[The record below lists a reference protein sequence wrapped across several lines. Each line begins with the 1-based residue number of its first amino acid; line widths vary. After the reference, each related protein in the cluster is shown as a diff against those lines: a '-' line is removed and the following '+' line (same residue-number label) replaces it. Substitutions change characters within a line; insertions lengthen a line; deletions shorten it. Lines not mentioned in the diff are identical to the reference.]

1 MQNHFNNN
9 IVVDKCVPLI
19 FDSMIAIVST
29 IDGFEEVL
37 TIAKPISQ
45 IFVERKRRG
54 LHISDESKEL
64 MSHVKSVFSVY
75 SMICCIEKMDGKTF
89 CGSLLIVFDYG
100 IGKDPFLRHISKK
113 TVKIL

>member
-1 MQNHFNNN
+1 M
-9 IVVDKCVPLI
+9 

-45 IFVERKRRG
+45 IFVDRKRRG
-54 LHISDESKEL
+54 LHISDELKEL
-64 MSHVKSVFSVY
+64 MSHVKSVFTFY
-75 SMICCIEKMDGKTF
+75 SMICCIEKMDEKTF
-89 CGSLLIVFDYG
+89 CGSLLIVLIVFDYG